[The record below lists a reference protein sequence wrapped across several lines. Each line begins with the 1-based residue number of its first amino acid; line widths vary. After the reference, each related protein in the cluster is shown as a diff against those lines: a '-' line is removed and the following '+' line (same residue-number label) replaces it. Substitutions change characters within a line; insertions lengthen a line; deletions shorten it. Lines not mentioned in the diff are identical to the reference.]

1 MSLNKPALLKA
12 ALDLDC
18 YWGRDTPLPT
28 KYCHMITLGGGTEI
42 LLENLA
48 CREAHYMGV
57 SILTLLGLEPDDI
70 PEDAQRAAALEFA
83 NALTPTLIKKSQGN
97 RDPGW
102 WLEEAMCHRNEP
114 LRHALWALHNRRD
127 VVAQYVATCGA
138 EDINLLFTEAT
149 PPPRSSFQWGGHAT
163 NGVRRNISTA
173 SMGRYWNGTDRKYTT
188 RALWSRDRHGHKT
201 KGKTLADK
209 RKGLGRL

>member
-1 MSLNKPALLKA
+1 MSLDKLALLKA
-12 ALDLDC
+12 ALDLNC
-18 YWGRDTPLPT
+18 FWGRDTPLPT
-28 KYCHMITLGGGTEI
+28 KYRHMVTLGGGTEI

-48 CREAHYMGV
+48 CREAHYLGV
-57 SILTLLGLEPDDI
+57 SILTLLGLEPDDT
-70 PEDAQRAAALEFA
+70 PEDAQREAAIEFGEG
-83 NALTPTLIKKSQGN
+83 LSSRVLQKSQGN

-102 WLEEAMCHRNEP
+102 WLECGMYVRPEV
-114 LRHALWALHNRRD
+114 LRHALWALHNHLD
-127 VVAQYVATCGA
+127 VVAQYVATCGE

-149 PPPRSSFQWGGHAT
+149 PPPRSSFQWGGHKT
-163 NGVRRNISTA
+163 HGVRRNISTA

-201 KGKTLADK
+201 RGKTLADK